1 MGPGSAPPL
10 VMIPCFLYCLI
21 FRAHVAKLFS
31 YLQAEVENVPSDI
44 YEYLDK
50 IDKDDE
56 EGEESQVIK
65 LHIKYV

>member
-1 MGPGSAPPL
+1 M
-10 VMIPCFLYCLI
+10 LI
-21 FRAHVAKLFS
+21 TCNDSLLFALFNFKAYVAKIFS

-65 LHIKYV
+65 IA